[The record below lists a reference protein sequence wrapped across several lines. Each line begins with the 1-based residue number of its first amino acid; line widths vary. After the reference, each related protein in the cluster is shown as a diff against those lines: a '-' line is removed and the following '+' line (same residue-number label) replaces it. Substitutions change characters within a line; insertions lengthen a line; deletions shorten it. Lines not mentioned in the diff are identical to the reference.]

1 MYAEQ
6 ILPSHVTFGGFYCR
20 YLTPHKAPRILRQQR
35 RNDDGRNS
43 FLWIISINIC
53 LELSNLFAVQD
64 VLQQF
69 YELKDTGNVLN
80 D

>member
-1 MYAEQ
+1 M
-6 ILPSHVTFGGFYCR
+6 
-20 YLTPHKAPRILRQQR
+20 PHKAPRILRQQR